1 MLNHTITEFVAAG
14 TLSGL
19 FLITVAV
26 TAYLIYS
33 HMSYYTVPQAQTYI
47 VRIILMAPIYSFT
60 SLLSVVF
67 HEQSLYFDL
76 ARDCYEAFVLYQFFS
91 LILYFFNME
100 AGEYF
105 PSDTDDIRLKELN
118 SLSDH
123 NEIVIDGDEDEEEDD
138 MIQSEPR
145 VEIETSHYLA
155 KTGLAKF
162 PFPCCC
168 LPSVVPGSVLFVRI
182 RLMVFQYVIAR
193 PLLSLIA
200 VILHTQGD
208 YHTGS
213 FDIRYG
219 YLWIALLMNLSVFV
233 ALYALLIFYQ
243 LTHHV
248 IKSHRPLMKLLSI
261 KAVLFFVFWQSLLI
275 AALAYKEWLPILDV
289 KGGPDASAAVINN
302 VLVSIEMVILA
313 IVNLFAFANTEYKIM
328 FAYTIPD
335 PSAETGNKNY
345 TSKRA
350 KNIVTQVFNPI
361 DIMKDGKNILTGKE
375 TKVQ

>member
-1 MLNHTITEFVAAG
+1 MLNHTMTEIIIAG

-19 FLITVAV
+19 FLPTVAI

-47 VRIILMAPIYSFT
+47 VRIVMMAPIYSFT
-60 SLLSVVF
+60 ALLSVVF
-67 HEQSLYFDL
+67 HEYSLYFDL
-76 ARDCYEAFVLYQFFS
+76 VRDCYEAFVLYQFFS

-105 PSDTDDIRLKELN
+105 PADIRLNELN

-123 NEIVIDGDEDEEEDD
+123 NEIVIDGDEEEDEEEEDD
-138 MIQSEPR
+138 MTKSEPR
-145 VEIETSHYLA
+145 VEIETSHYLS
-155 KTGLAKF
+155 KMGLTKF

-168 LPSVVPGSVLFVRI
+168 LPSVVPDGVLFVRI
-182 RLMVFQYVIAR
+182 RLMVFQYVITR

-208 YHTGS
+208 YHAGS

-233 ALYALLIFYQ
+233 ALYGLLIFYQ

-261 KAVLFFVFWQSLLI
+261 KAVLFFVFWQSVLI
-275 AALAYKEWLPILDV
+275 TALAYKGWVPVLDV
-289 KGGPDASAAVINN
+289 KGGPDASAAIINN

-313 IVNLFAFANTEYKIM
+313 IVNMFAFANTEYKIM

-335 PSAETGNKNY
+335 PGAETKNY

-350 KNIVTQVFNPI
+350 KNIVTQVFNPM
-361 DIMKDGKNILTGKE
+361 DIMKDGNNILTGKE